1 MKTTKILM
9 SLCLAIFLA
18 GANMNA
24 QVTIGSQ
31 NAPHAA
37 AGLDIQTTT
46 KGLKLPNVALNT
58 DLTQFVLDGQ
68 ADKATAKGMLVY
80 NTTDNM
86 VYMWNGTRWTPTSVD
101 ASLPAITVQPKA
113 FSFSQNTTA
122 NGGSVTALS
131 VTAVNATSYQ
141 WYEKPVNKNA
151 STATAIS
158 GATAAIYAPPLTALG
173 LKTYY
178 CVVSNAKGSVNSESA
193 EVAVGC
199 GAKTVGGGWLKFQC
213 HNLGADTSLDP
224 FTWSGSVPGTSPS
237 ATDTQDGIKG
247 SLFQWGRNNDGHQLR
262 TATVYDSIVP
272 VTLGENAQPVAG
284 FGRGQFIK
292 APASPH
298 DWRSPQ
304 YDLMWRPF
312 QNGANDPCSS
322 ITGGTWRVPTQ
333 DEWSAIFSGTSG
345 TTVPSLASANTWTW
359 VSGTGGG
366 YAIKPDGVTTTLFLP
381 AVGYR
386 NYSNGQFIG
395 VSTNSSYWSST
406 PYGTTMSQYLTIDS
420 GRVSPGHV
428 GYRAYGFSVRCV
440 AQN

>member
-1 MKTTKILM
+1 MKTTKILI

-80 NTTDNM
+80 NTVDNM
-86 VYMWNGTRWTPTSVD
+86 VYVWNGSRWNPTSLD
-101 ASLPAITVQPKA
+101 PFLLTITVQPKA
-113 FSFSQNTTA
+113 FSFSQKKA
-122 NGGSVTALS
+122 VDGGSVAALT

-141 WYEKPVNKNA
+141 WYNA
-151 STATAIS
+151 ATGTAIS
-158 GATAAIYAPPLTALG
+158 GATSATYAPDLTALG

-178 CVVSNAKGSVNSESA
+178 CVVSNVKGSVKSESA

-199 GAKTVGGGWLKFQC
+199 GAKTVDGTWLKFQC
-213 HNLGADTSLDP
+213 HNLGVDTSLDP
-224 FTWSGSVPGTSPS
+224 FIWSGSIPSSNPS

-247 SLFQWGRNNDGHQLR
+247 SIYQWGRNNDGHQLR
-262 TATVYDSIVP
+262 TAPVYEIDGP

-284 FGRGQFIK
+284 SGQGQFIK
-292 APASPH
+292 TPASPY

-304 YDLMWRPF
+304 DDLMWRPY
-312 QNGANDPCSS
+312 QNETNDPCSS
-322 ITGGTWRVPTQ
+322 ITGGTWRVPTS

-345 TTVPSLASANTWTW
+345 STAPGIASANTWTW
-359 VSGTGGG
+359 TDKG

-381 AVGYR
+381 AAGYR
-386 NYSNGQFIG
+386 YG
-395 VSTNSSYWSST
+395 SSGHFFSVGTYGKYWSST
-406 PYGTTMSQYLTIDS
+406 PYGTNSQYLTFNS
-420 GRVSPGHV
+420 SSVAPGYIGH
-428 GYRAYGFSVRCV
+428 RADGFSVRCV